1 MPRHKSDLEEGS
13 HLAGAIPVGVPDV
26 FEREREGHEVDADV
40 DDELHDGTAGHVAG
54 QLELPYLS
62 SEDHTLNTEYIYK
75 TSLC

>member
-1 MPRHKSDLEEGS
+1 M
-13 HLAGAIPVGVPDV
+13 